1 MYLSEHIKVDF
12 MNKMKKKD
20 YFVDILAPIAFF
32 IFIVIVLEICIS
44 IFNIPRIILPRP
56 TAVFSETIKYFA
68 SDLFI
73 YMMATFSYILAGIL
87 IAVPIGILLASVFS
101 QYQLLVKAVTP
112 IIILT
117 IVTPM
122 ITLIPVFKLWFGF
135 SPYIRILVVI
145 VQAIP
150 IVTLNTLSG
159 FTTVEKAKLE
169 FMKSTGATKLQTFTK
184 VIFPNAL
191 PQVFTGIKLGCIF
204 ATIATI
210 SADFVLAGMG
220 LGARI
225 IQYAKYILPELMY
238 GCVILIAIIGIT
250 FYQVVSAIEKRV
262 IVWKK

>member
-1 MYLSEHIKVDF
+1 
-12 MNKMKKKD
+12 MNKNKKEA
-20 YFVDILAPIAFF
+20 YFIDIIAPIAFF
-32 IFIVIVLEICIS
+32 IIAVVMLEVFINV
-44 IFNIPRIILPRP
+44 FNIPRIIMPKPSAILTQ
-56 TAVFSETIKYFA
+56 TATYFA
-68 SDLFI
+68 SDLFV
-73 YMMATFSYILAGIL
+73 YMLATFLYIAAGVV
-87 IAVPIGILLASVFS
+87 IAIPVGILLASIFS
-101 QYQLLVKAVTP
+101 QYEILVKAVTP
-112 IIILT
+112 IIILM

-122 ITLIPVFKLWFGF
+122 ITLVPLFKLWFGF
-135 SPYIRILVVI
+135 NQNVRIMVVI

-159 FTTVEKAKLE
+159 FTNVEKAKLQ
-169 FMKSTGATKLQTFTK
+169 FMRSTGATKFQTFTK

-225 IQYAKYILPELMY
+225 MQYAKYIIPELMY

-250 FYQVVSAIEKRV
+250 LYQIVSAIEKRI